1 MATQTKPKSKS
12 ATDSKPRAQPDQATL
27 KEVKAPVA
35 RKPKKSSGTASKP
48 KTLSLKITLSP
59 DQKAMLTRAAKA
71 LKTSVSE
78 YVVQKACA
86 EAESLLLKPIRYQ
99 LNEEQ
104 WDEFMK
110 RLDEPPRKLPRLKK
124 LMTEPGVHRTVE
136 AKP

>member
-12 ATDSKPRAQPDQATL
+12 AAASKPRMQRAQVTL
-27 KEVKAPVA
+27 KEVKAPAA
-35 RKPKKSSGTASKP
+35 RVQKKRSQTASKP
-48 KTLSLKITLSP
+48 KTLSLKISLSP
-59 DQKAMLTRAAKA
+59 DQKAMLDRAAKA

-86 EAESLLLKPIRYQ
+86 EAESLLLNPIRYQ

-104 WDEFMK
+104 WNEFMQ

-124 LMTEPGVHRTVE
+124 LMTEPGVLDG
-136 AKP
+136 